1 MQTIVY
7 NGSFEGF
14 LCAVFDVYEYKL
26 NEVHI
31 VAAHKHQ
38 PSLFAEPHIANFD
51 LQHSERVWQ
60 GLQKKLTT
68 EAQDGLYRCFLSE
81 SEGIED
87 TLLEYI
93 RYVFSSEQFMETD
106 FSNAAVLAVSQT
118 AKKVWLEKHRMEA
131 FVRFQRTADDLY
143 YAIIDPDYNV
153 LPLLTKHF
161 ETRYADQRWL
171 IYDSRRRF
179 GLYYDTQR
187 VSTVQINF
195 STVTADGKDV
205 SAVYDDSEGLYQQL
219 WKQYF
224 RSVNIAARKNT
235 KLHIQRMP
243 RRYWKFLPEK
253 SPQATGAGGLQERL
267 TNWTYRRA

>member
-14 LCAVFDVYEYKL
+14 LCAVFDVYEYKFTD
-26 NEVHI
+26 VHI
-31 VAAHKHQ
+31 VAAHRHQ
-38 PSLFAEPHIANFD
+38 PSLFAEPHTVNLN
-51 LQHSERVWQ
+51 LQHSDRVWQ

-68 EAQDGLYRCFLSE
+68 EAQDQLYRCFLSE
-81 SEGIED
+81 TEGIED
-87 TLLEYI
+87 TLLAYI
-93 RYVFSSEQFMETD
+93 QYVFSSDQLMETD
-106 FSNAAVLAVSQT
+106 FSHPAVFTVVQT
-118 AKKVWLEKHRMEA
+118 AKKVWREKHRMEA

-153 LPLLTKHF
+153 LPLLAKHF
-161 ETRYADQRWL
+161 ESRYANQRWL
-171 IYDSRRRF
+171 IYDARRRY
-179 GLYYDTQR
+179 GLYYDEQSVT
-187 VSTVQINF
+187 TVQLNF
-195 STVTADGKDV
+195 SAATANGSDV
-205 SAVYDDSEGLYQQL
+205 SAVYDESETLYQQL

-224 RSVNIAARKNT
+224 KSVNIAARKNT

-253 SPQATGAGGLQERL
+253 APDSVGGLQERL